1 MSFSFNLDLLGTKS
15 SILQQINV
23 KMSIWYTVLGFEP
36 TTSRTRVCPHNHK
49 TGDPDLGECPFASF
63 IYLLTCPMMACE
75 CVCV

>member
-1 MSFSFNLDLLGTKS
+1 
-15 SILQQINV
+15 
-23 KMSIWYTVLGFEP
+23 MSIWYTVLGFEP